1 MADFPHISLEQW
13 RALQAVVEAGGYAQ
27 AAAALH
33 KSQSA
38 VTYAVQK
45 IESQLDIK
53 LFNLQGRKAV
63 LTEAGELLYRRART
77 LIEEALALE
86 RGVESLRAGWK
97 PELRIAMEII
107 FPAHV
112 MLDALGRYAA
122 ERPETHVELYE
133 TVLTGTHEMLANGQ
147 VDLAICSR
155 MPKGFLGDPLIDMR
169 FVSAAHPDHPL
180 HALGR
185 PLTQRDLKRHRHL
198 YIRDT
203 GTQRTREPIFGGAD
217 DEPRWTVSDKAT
229 SIRAACMGLGYAWY
243 AEEDIREELA
253 AGLLK
258 PLPVRE
264 GAERFAQ
271 LYLVYADRDYAGRDE
286 LRMGEIIRERVKAC
300 PAARRLDRVATTDF
314 MRGVPQAAPRRTRA
328 KS

>member
-27 AAAALH
+27 AAETLH

-53 LFNLQGRKAV
+53 LFTLQGRKAV
-63 LTEAGELLYRRART
+63 LTEAGQLLYRRART
-77 LIEEALALE
+77 LIDEALALE
-86 RGVESLRAGWK
+86 RGVESLREGWK
-97 PELRIAMEII
+97 PEIRIAVEII

-112 MLDALGRYAA
+112 MLDALRMYAA

-133 TVLTGTHEMLANGQ
+133 TVMSGTHEMLVNGQ
-147 VDLAICSR
+147 VDLAICSTL
-155 MPKGFLGDPLIDMR
+155 PKGFIGDPLIDMR
-169 FVSAAHPDHPL
+169 FIAAAHPGHPL
-180 HALGR
+180 HAVNR
-185 PLTQRDLKRHRHL
+185 SLTQRDLKHHRHL

-203 GTQRTREPIFGGAD
+203 GTQRTRDPVLGGAD

-258 PLPVRE
+258 ALPLRE

-271 LYLVYADRDYAGRDE
+271 LYLVYADREYAGRDE
-286 LRMGEIIRERVKAC
+286 LRLGDIIRQRVAAC
-300 PAARRLDRVATTDF
+300 PSVRERMTKTQST
-314 MRGVPQAAPRRTRA
+314 GKQAIAGRSARRTRA